1 MFKTFHPP
9 HIYILILSGYYIMAA
24 TPPSAKK
31 RKMEYNI
38 DQNTYDEFVKACSRK
53 GFAPQVLLEQFMRK
67 FTQTG
72 QV

>member
-1 MFKTFHPP
+1 
-9 HIYILILSGYYIMAA
+9 MAA